1 MQNTKER
8 MDLFGDKNGPSI
20 IITHDIYKNNYVK
33 ARERAVKIRYI
44 TEITKENLHYCKEVR
59 EIVDEFRHLE
69 GLKGVLAVNESEYIG
84 TSAKRKRTPN
94 TCDLQHRNRGDR
106 AATIHF

>member
-59 EIVDEFRHLE
+59 EMVDEFRHLE